1 MAKKDYYLE
10 QPIVETLE
18 SNYMPY
24 AMSVIVSR
32 ALPEIDGFKPSH
44 RKLLYTMYKMGLLG
58 GNLTKSANVVGQT
71 MKLNPHGDA
80 AIYETMV
87 RLTRGNESL
96 LVPFVESKGNFGKVY
111 SRDMEYAAPRYTEV
125 KLDKICNELFADID
139 NDSVDFVDNYD
150 GKMKEPLLL
159 PTAFPNILVNPN
171 LGIAVGMACN
181 ICGFDLNE
189 VCRTTIE
196 LLKNP
201 EHDILS
207 TLPAPDFPT
216 GGEIIF
222 NRSQMEEIYATGR
235 GSFKVRS
242 VWNYLKKERII
253 EVTQIPYTATAEAII
268 DKMTELIKAGKLK
281 EVSDVRDETG
291 LNGLKIAIDIKS
303 GVDPDK
309 LMQKLMKL
317 TPLTDSFSCNFN
329 VLIGGTPRVMGV
341 REILEEWSAWRTEC
355 VKRRIHF
362 DLSKKEARLH
372 LLLGLKKIL
381 LDIDRA
387 IAIIR
392 ETEEDA
398 EVIPNL
404 MMGFGID
411 QDQAE
416 FIAEIKLRNIN
427 KEHILNRLTEVD
439 NLEKDIKR
447 LNGLLSDNK
456 KVRALIIDELEKII
470 KKYPTQRKSAI
481 IFEHEIEQYDETE
494 NIEDY
499 PVSIFLS
506 REGYFKK
513 ITPLSLRMGGEQKYK
528 EGDGLRL
535 TLQASNKQEIIF
547 LTNKAQAYKT
557 RLHEFDD
564 LKASVLGDYLPQKLG
579 MDEGE
584 APVFMFL
591 PGDYSGHII
600 YLFENGKLA
609 KIETKT
615 YDTKSNRRRLTGAFS
630 DKSPLAAVLHMPE
643 EGEIAVYTQ
652 SRLLIFDTS
661 IVTSKSTRT
670 SQGVSAFALKRGQ
683 TVQAALPLAQADI
696 KNPSRYRVRS
706 LPGAGAL
713 IKEEDALEKQLELD
727 V

>member
-1 MAKKDYYLE
+1 MSKKYYVE
-10 QPIVETLE
+10 QNITETLE
-18 SNYMPY
+18 TNYMPY

-44 RKLLYTMYKMGLLG
+44 RKLLFTMYKMGLLG
-58 GNLTKSANVVGQT
+58 GSLTKSANVVGQT

-80 AIYETMV
+80 AIYDTMV

-111 SRDMEYAAPRYTEV
+111 SRDMECAAPRYTEV
-125 KLDKICNELFADID
+125 KLDKICTEVFSDID
-139 NDSVDFVDNYD
+139 NDAVDFVDNYD
-150 GKMKEPLLL
+150 GKLKEPTLL

-201 EHDILS
+201 QHDILS

-216 GGEIIF
+216 GGQLIF
-222 NRSQMEEIYATGR
+222 NRSQMEDIYETGR

-253 EVTQIPYTATAEAII
+253 EVTEIPYTTTAEAII

-281 EVSDVRDETG
+281 EISDVRDETG
-291 LNGLKIAIDIKS
+291 LSGLKIAIDIKS

-317 TPLTDSFSCNFN
+317 TPLMDSFSCNFN
-329 VLIGGTPRVMGV
+329 ILIGGTPRVLGV
-341 REILEEWSAWRTEC
+341 RDILTEWSAWRAEC
-355 VKRRIHF
+355 VRRRIHF
-362 DLSKKEARLH
+362 DLRKKEGRLH

-411 QDQAE
+411 QEQAE

-427 KEHILNRLTEVD
+427 KEHILNRLKEVD
-439 NLEKDIKR
+439 NLEKEIKR
-447 LNGLLSDNK
+447 LNGILNDPAKIKN
-456 KVRALIIDELEKII
+456 VIIDELEKII
-470 KKYPTQRKSAI
+470 KKYPTRRRTAI
-481 IFEHEIEQYDETE
+481 IHEHEVEQYDESE
-494 NIEDY
+494 SIEDY
-499 PVSIFLS
+499 PVTVFLS
-506 REGYFKK
+506 KEGYFKK
-513 ITPLSLRMGGEQKYK
+513 ITPLSLRMSSDHKFK
-528 EGDGLRL
+528 EGDSLRL
-535 TLQASNKQEIIF
+535 SLPASNKQEIIF
-547 LTNKAQAYKT
+547 ITNQAQAYKA

-564 LKASVLGDYLPQKLG
+564 SKASVLGDYLPQKLS

-584 APVFMFL
+584 APIFMLL
-591 PGDYSGHII
+591 PGTYEGSVI
-600 YLFENGKLA
+600 YVFENGKIA
-609 KIETKT
+609 KIDVKA
-615 YDTKSNRRRLTGAFS
+615 YDTKSNRRRLTGAYC
-630 DKSPLAAVLHMPE
+630 DKFPLAAVIHMPAD
-643 EGEIAVYTQ
+643 GEIALYTQ

-661 IVTSKSTRT
+661 ITPSKNTRT
-670 SQGVSAFALKRGQ
+670 AQGVAAFALKRGQ
-683 TVQAALPLAQADI
+683 RVVTAMPLEAAGVA
-696 KNPSRYRVRS
+696 NPARYRIKT

-713 IKEEDALEKQLELD
+713 IKEEDALEKQISL
-727 V
+727 

>member
-1 MAKKDYYLE
+1 MSKKYFTE
-10 QPIVETLE
+10 QNIAETLE
-18 SNYMPY
+18 TNYMPY

-58 GNLTKSANVVGQT
+58 GALTKSANVVGQT

-125 KLDKICNELFADID
+125 KLDKICSEIFGDID
-139 NDSVDFVDNYD
+139 NDAVDFVDNYD
-150 GKMKEPLLL
+150 GKMKEPVLL

-181 ICGFDLNE
+181 ICGFDLGE

-196 LLKNP
+196 LIKNP
-201 EHDILS
+201 DHDILS

-216 GGEIIF
+216 GGELIL
-222 NRSQMEEIYATGR
+222 NRAQMEDIYATGR

-253 EVTQIPYTATAEAII
+253 EVTQIPYTTTSEAII

-291 LNGLKIAIDIKS
+291 LQGLKIAIDIKT
-303 GVDPDK
+303 GVDPNL
-309 LMQKLMKL
+309 LMQKLMKM
-317 TPLTDSFSCNFN
+317 TPLMDSFSCNFN
-329 VLIGGTPRVMGV
+329 ILIGGTPRVMGI
-341 REILEEWSAWRTEC
+341 REILTEWTAWRSESIR
-355 VKRRIHF
+355 RRIHF
-362 DLSKKEARLH
+362 DLTKKEAKLH
-372 LLLGLKKIL
+372 LLQGLKKIL

-404 MMGFGID
+404 MIGFGID

-427 KEHILNRLTEVD
+427 KEHILNRLKEVE
-439 NLEKDIKR
+439 NLEKDIKKLKGILKDPR
-447 LNGLLSDNK
+447 KIEGI
-456 KVRALIIDELEKII
+456 IIDELEKII
-470 KKYPTQRKSAI
+470 KKYPTTRKTAI
-481 IFEHEIEQYDETE
+481 ISESEIEHYDENE

-499 PVSIFLS
+499 PVNIFLS

-513 ITPLSLRMGGEQKYK
+513 ITPLSLRMGGDQKYK
-528 EGDGLRL
+528 EGDGLRM
-535 TLQASNKQEIIF
+535 TMASSNKQEIIF
-547 LTNKAQAYKT
+547 LTDKAQAYKAK
-557 RLHEFDD
+557 LHEFDD
-564 LKASVLGDYLPQKLG
+564 SKASVLGDYLPQKLG
-579 MDEGE
+579 MEEGE
-584 APVFMFL
+584 TPIFMFL
-591 PGDYSGHII
+591 PGNYDGFL
-600 YLFENGKLA
+600 LFAYENGKIA
-609 KIETKT
+609 KIETAA
-615 YDTKSNRRRLTGAFS
+615 YNTKSNRRRLTGAYS
-630 DKSPLAAVLHMPE
+630 DKAPLAAVLHLPGDTE
-643 EGEIAVYTQ
+643 VALYTQ
-652 SRLLIFDTS
+652 NRLLIFDTA
-661 IVTSKSTRT
+661 ITAAKATR
-670 SQGVSAFALKRGQ
+670 SVQGVAAFALKRGQ
-683 TVQAALPLAQADI
+683 TVIAAKTVSEADI
-696 KNPSRYRVRS
+696 KNLSRYRVKT

-713 IKEEDALEKQLELD
+713 TKEEDALERQISLSE
-727 V
+727 

>member
-1 MAKKDYYLE
+1 MSKKDHYLE

-96 LVPFVESKGNFGKVY
+96 LVPFIESKGNFGKVY

-125 KLDKICNELFADID
+125 KLDKICAELFDDID

-411 QDQAE
+411 RDQAE

-427 KEHILNRLTEVD
+427 KEHILNRLAEVE
-439 NLEKDIKR
+439 NLEKEIKR
-447 LNGLLSDNK
+447 LRGLLTDNK
-456 KVRALIIDELEKII
+456 KIRALIIDELEKII
-470 KKYPTQRKSAI
+470 KKYPTQRRSAI
-481 IFEHEIEQYDETE
+481 VFEHEIEHYDESE
-494 NIEDY
+494 HIEDY
-499 PVSIFLS
+499 PVTVFLS

-535 TLQASNKQEIIF
+535 SLSATNRQEIIF
-547 LTNKAQAYKT
+547 LTNRAQAYKM
-557 RLHEFDD
+557 RLHDFED

-584 APVFMFL
+584 APIFMFL
-591 PGDYSGHII
+591 PEDYGGSLV
-600 YLFENGKLA
+600 YVFENGKLA
-609 KIETKT
+609 KIEAKA

-630 DKSPLAAVLHMPE
+630 DKSPLAAVLHMKE
-643 EGEIAVYTQ
+643 DGEIALYTQ

-661 IVTSKSTRT
+661 IVAAKTTRT
-670 SQGVSAFALKRGQ
+670 SQGVAAFALKRGQ
-683 TVQAALPLAQADI
+683 TVVAALTPEQAGV
-696 KNPSRYRVRS
+696 KNLSRYRVRS

-713 IKEEDALEKQLELD
+713 IKEEDALEKQLEL
-727 V
+727 

>member
-1 MAKKDYYLE
+1 MSKKYFTE
-10 QPIVETLE
+10 QNIAQTLE
-18 SNYMPY
+18 TNYMPY

-58 GNLTKSANVVGQT
+58 GALTKSANVVGQT

-125 KLDKICNELFADID
+125 KLDKICSEIFGDID
-139 NDSVDFVDNYD
+139 NDAVDFVDNYD
-150 GKMKEPLLL
+150 GKMKEPVLL

-181 ICGFDLNE
+181 ICGFDLGE

-196 LLKNP
+196 LIKNP
-201 EHDILS
+201 DHDILS

-216 GGEIIF
+216 GGELIL
-222 NRSQMEEIYATGR
+222 NRAQMEDIYATGR

-242 VWNYLKKERII
+242 VWNYLKKDRII
-253 EVTQIPYTATAEAII
+253 EVTQIPYTTTSEAII

-291 LNGLKIAIDIKS
+291 LQGLKIAIDIKT
-303 GVDPDK
+303 GVDPNL
-309 LMQKLMKL
+309 LMQKLMKM
-317 TPLTDSFSCNFN
+317 TPLMDSFSCNFN
-329 VLIGGTPRVMGV
+329 ILIGGTPRVMGV
-341 REILEEWSAWRTEC
+341 REILTEWTAWRSESIR
-355 VKRRIHF
+355 RRIHF
-362 DLSKKEARLH
+362 DLTKKEAKLH

-404 MMGFGID
+404 MIGFGID

-427 KEHILNRLTEVD
+427 KEHILNRLKEVE
-439 NLEKDIKR
+439 NLEKDIKKLKGILKDPR
-447 LNGLLSDNK
+447 KIEGI
-456 KVRALIIDELEKII
+456 IIDELERII
-470 KKYPTQRKSAI
+470 KKYPTTRKTTI
-481 IFEHEIEQYDETE
+481 ISESEIEHYDENE

-499 PVSIFLS
+499 PVNIFLS

-513 ITPLSLRMGGEQKYK
+513 ITPLSLRMGGDQKYK
-528 EGDGLRL
+528 ESDGLRM
-535 TLQASNKQEIIF
+535 TMASSNKQEIIF
-547 LTNKAQAYKT
+547 LTDKAQAYKAK
-557 RLHEFDD
+557 LYEFDD
-564 LKASVLGDYLPQKLG
+564 SKASVLGDYLPQKLG
-579 MDEGE
+579 MEEGE
-584 APVFMFL
+584 TPIFMFL
-591 PGDYSGHII
+591 PGSYDGFL
-600 YLFENGKLA
+600 LFAYENGKIA
-609 KIETKT
+609 KIEAAA
-615 YDTKSNRRRLTGAFS
+615 YNTKSNRRRLTGAYS
-630 DKSPLAAVLHMPE
+630 DKAPLAAVLHLPGDTE
-643 EGEIAVYTQ
+643 VALYTQ
-652 SRLLIFDTS
+652 NR
-661 IVTSKSTRT
+661 
-670 SQGVSAFALKRGQ
+670 
-683 TVQAALPLAQADI
+683 
-696 KNPSRYRVRS
+696 
-706 LPGAGAL
+706 
-713 IKEEDALEKQLELD
+713 
-727 V
+727 

>member
-1 MAKKDYYLE
+1 MSKKYFIE
-10 QPIVETLE
+10 QNITETLE
-18 SNYMPY
+18 TNYMPY

-32 ALPEIDGFKPSH
+32 ALPEIDGFMPSH
-44 RKLLYTMYKMGLLG
+44 RKLLFTMYKMGLLG
-58 GNLTKSANVVGQT
+58 GSLTKSANVVGQT

-80 AIYETMV
+80 AIYDTMV

-111 SRDMEYAAPRYTEV
+111 SRDMECAAPRYTEV
-125 KLDKICNELFADID
+125 KLDKICTEVFSDID
-139 NDSVDFVDNYD
+139 NDAVDFVDNYD
-150 GKMKEPLLL
+150 GKLKEPTLL

-201 EHDILS
+201 QHDILS

-216 GGEIIF
+216 GGQLIF
-222 NRSQMEEIYATGR
+222 NRSQMEDIYETGR

-242 VWNYLKKERII
+242 VWSYLKKERII
-253 EVTQIPYTATAEAII
+253 EVTEIPYTTTAEAII

-281 EVSDVRDETG
+281 EISDVRDETG
-291 LNGLKIAIDIKS
+291 LSGLKIAIDIKS
-303 GVDPDK
+303 GVDPYK

-317 TPLTDSFSCNFN
+317 TPLMDSFSCNFN
-329 VLIGGTPRVMGV
+329 ILIGGTPRVLGV
-341 REILEEWSAWRTEC
+341 RDILTEWSAWRAEC
-355 VKRRIHF
+355 VRRRIHF
-362 DLSKKEARLH
+362 DLRKKEGRLH

-411 QDQAE
+411 QEQAE

-427 KEHILNRLTEVD
+427 KEHILNRLKEVD
-439 NLEKDIKR
+439 NLEKEIKR
-447 LNGLLSDNK
+447 LNGILNDPAKIKN
-456 KVRALIIDELEKII
+456 VIIDELEKII
-470 KKYPTQRKSAI
+470 KKYPTRRRTAI
-481 IFEHEIEQYDETE
+481 IHEHEVEQYDESE
-494 NIEDY
+494 SIEDY
-499 PVSIFLS
+499 PVTVFLS
-506 REGYFKK
+506 KEGYFKK
-513 ITPLSLRMGGEQKYK
+513 ITPLSLRMSSDQKFK

-535 TLQASNKQEIIF
+535 SLPASNKQEIIF
-547 LTNKAQAYKT
+547 ITNQAQAYKA

-564 LKASVLGDYLPQKLG
+564 SKASVLGDYLPQKLS

-584 APVFMFL
+584 APIFMLL
-591 PGDYSGHII
+591 PGTYEGSVI
-600 YLFENGKLA
+600 YVFENGKIA
-609 KIETKT
+609 KIDVKA
-615 YDTKSNRRRLTGAFS
+615 YDTKSNRRRLTGAYC
-630 DKSPLAAVLHMPE
+630 DKFPLAAVIHMPAD
-643 EGEIAVYTQ
+643 GEIALYTQ

-661 IVTSKSTRT
+661 ITPSKNTRT
-670 SQGVSAFALKRGQ
+670 AQGVAAFALKRGQ
-683 TVQAALPLAQADI
+683 RVVTAMPLEAAGVA
-696 KNPSRYRVRS
+696 NPARYRIKT

-713 IKEEDALEKQLELD
+713 IKEEDALEKQISL
-727 V
+727 